1 MPKPKKPKGPTQQ
14 SRQFYALHPWQ
25 CRHHNDQSEITAYVE
40 ASGEWEAVLTVH
52 PTSGASAEAL
62 ATYVA
67 AIMNEH
73 QGKADLLHEAMTA
86 LELCLEE
93 DHLTFTSE
101 QAADRVITRIK
112 ARVS

>member
-1 MPKPKKPKGPTQQ
+1 MPKSTKSKRAATQ
-14 SRQFYALHPWQ
+14 SRQFYAAHPWQ
-25 CRHHNDQSEITAYVE
+25 CRHREDRSDITAYVE
-40 ASGEWEAVLTVH
+40 ASGEWETVLSVH

-73 QGKADLLHEAMTA
+73 QGKADLLQEAMEA

-93 DHLTFTSE
+93 AQLTFTSE
-101 QAADRVITRIK
+101 QAADRVVTRIK
-112 ARVS
+112 ATGS

>member
-1 MPKPKKPKGPTQQ
+1 MPKQKPKNTATP
-14 SRQFYALHPWQ
+14 SRLFYAAHPWE
-25 CRHHNDQSEITAYVE
+25 CRHHEDRSEITAYVE
-40 ASGEWEAVLTVH
+40 ASGEWETILTVQ
-52 PTSGASAEAL
+52 PTSGASAEVVA
-62 ATYVA
+62 AYVA
-67 AIMNEH
+67 AIISEH
-73 QGKADLLHEAMTA
+73 QGKADLLQEAMTA

>member
-1 MPKPKKPKGPTQQ
+1 MPGTSERNRPATQP
-14 SRQFYALHPWQ
+14 RQFYAAHPWQ
-25 CRHHNDQSEITAYVE
+25 CQHHQDNSEISAYVE
-40 ASGEWEAVLTVH
+40 ASGEWEAILTVH

-67 AIMNEH
+67 AIMKEQ
-73 QGKADLLHEAMTA
+73 QGKADLLHEAMMA

-93 DHLTFTSE
+93 DKLTFASE
-101 QAADRVITRIK
+101 QAAHRVVTRIK